1 MFAQIAQSVEQ
12 GTENP
17 RVGSSILSLSTKK
30 LKRLFLLPDTIA
42 KERVFDYREIVH
54 DDQEKTDTCIINV
67 TVLISGSS
75 LSGRCY

>member
-1 MFAQIAQSVEQ
+1 
-12 GTENP
+12 
-17 RVGSSILSLSTKK
+17 
-30 LKRLFLLPDTIA
+30 LPDIFA
-42 KERVFDYREIVH
+42 KERVFAYREIID